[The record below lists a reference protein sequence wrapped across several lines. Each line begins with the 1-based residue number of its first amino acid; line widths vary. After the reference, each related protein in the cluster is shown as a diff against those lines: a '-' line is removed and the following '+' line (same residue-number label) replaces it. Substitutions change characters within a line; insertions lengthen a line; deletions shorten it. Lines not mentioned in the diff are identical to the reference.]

1 MNKPTEEYHRKR
13 RTPEEIAGLIRS
25 GMVCACGTCLSEPV
39 AITGALG
46 QRLKDSGEEGCV
58 THHQVMSVYPSAF
71 FEEELRGKYTAVSWF
86 STAYGRGA
94 FAAGRADVMPAYYR
108 DIPGLYVDEVDLD
121 VFYAAVSPMDAHGYF
136 SFGTTGA
143 ECRALAA
150 KARHIYLEVN
160 ANMPRTFGDQHIHIS
175 RAELLCEHDAPLQEA
190 APVKTDPV
198 SRAIGGLIAEEI
210 PNGATLQLGI
220 GAIPAAVGL
229 CLKDKRDL
237 GIHTELFSDSMVE
250 LIECGAVTND
260 RKALHRGKSVATLAY
275 GTRKTYDFIHDNV
288 GVEFYP
294 VSYTNDPQIIARH
307 DSFISVNGCLEAD
320 LWGQAAS
327 ESIGARHYSGTGGQ
341 VDFVRGARESK
352 GGRSFL
358 AMPSTAKG
366 GTVSRIRPVLTPG
379 AIVTTS
385 KNDVDYIVTEF
396 GVAKLRGR
404 TVRERARD
412 LIAIA
417 HPDFREEL
425 RFEAGKLGLL

>member
-1 MNKPTEEYHRKR
+1 MEEYHRKR
-13 RTPEEIAGLIRS
+13 RTPEEIAEEIRP
-25 GMVCACGTCLSEPV
+25 GMVCACGTCLSQPM
-39 AITGALG
+39 AITEAVGR
-46 QRLKDSGEEGCV
+46 RLKEGGEGGCV
-58 THHQVMSVYPSAF
+58 THHQVMTVHPSAF
-71 FEEELRGKYTAVSWF
+71 FAEELRGKYEAVSWF
-86 STAYGRGA
+86 STAYGRAA
-94 FAAGRADVMPAYYR
+94 FEAGRADVMPACYR
-108 DIPGLYVDEVDLD
+108 DIPGLYTDEVDLD

-143 ECRALAA
+143 ECQALAA
-150 KARHIYLEVN
+150 KARHIFLEVN
-160 ANMPRTFGDQHIHIS
+160 ARMPRTFGDQYIHIS
-175 RAELLCEHDAPLQEA
+175 RVELLCEHDASLPET

-210 PNGATLQLGI
+210 PDGATLQLGI

-260 RKALHRGKSVATLAY
+260 RKTLHRGKSVATLAY

-294 VSYTNDPQIIARH
+294 VNYTNDPRIIAGH
-307 DSFISVNGCLEAD
+307 DGFISVNGCLEAD

-341 VDFVRGARESK
+341 VDFVRGARESR
-352 GGRSFL
+352 GGKSFL

-366 GTVSRIRPVLTPG
+366 GTVSRIRAALSPG
-379 AIVTTS
+379 TIVTTS
-385 KNDVDYIVTEF
+385 KNDVDYIVTEY
-396 GVAKLRGR
+396 GAAKMRGR
-404 TVRERARD
+404 TVRQRART

-417 HPDFREEL
+417 HPAFREEL
-425 RFEAGKLGLL
+425 TFEAGKLGLL